1 MSMKGE
7 KRKMRK
13 LVKKIATVALAASMT
28 AAMSVSAFA
37 ADFYQF
43 VGNPNLF
50 GDADQG
56 NDKIGWVPTVDTQ
69 NFTAVDG
76 QDDLYVYTSTYALP
90 SDQTP
95 NEDPKKDP
103 MNLSTQFKVLAD
115 GQDFA
120 WNYQMCLGI
129 PESAWADNQ
138 SQFKV
143 VGDFQPGEFK
153 VYMDPKKGFVCIIQN
168 NKSVELNVRYHSK
181 DEESW
186 NFVALTRKAIIGDG
200 YADSS
205 VYFKDDEYKAFVD
218 KCLGLGSAA
227 APAATAAPAVTEAAT
242 TAAPVETQPATTAG
256 TGVKSNTNSP
266 KTGDAVAVSTLALAA
281 IAAIAVVASKKKVN
295 A

>member
-1 MSMKGE
+1 
-7 KRKMRK
+7 MRK

-186 NFVALTRKAIIGDG
+186 QLLVMVMQIAQFTSKMMNIKHLLTN
-200 YADSS
+200 
-205 VYFKDDEYKAFVD
+205 V
-218 KCLGLGSAA
+218 
-227 APAATAAPAVTEAAT
+227 
-242 TAAPVETQPATTAG
+242 
-256 TGVKSNTNSP
+256 
-266 KTGDAVAVSTLALAA
+266 
-281 IAAIAVVASKKKVN
+281 
-295 A
+295 

>member
-266 KTGDAVAVSTLALAA
+266 KTGDVAPVAMLAVLAAAVAVTVAA
-281 IAAIAVVASKKKVN
+281 KRKEA
-295 A
+295 